1 MHIGDIVRKAHYG
14 SMAPKDEFHAHTMKT
29 WGLGTIVNILPIGTQ
44 APDGT
49 EVPFVQYEVMWSGPY
64 SKRSPI
70 RIQLAQEIEVV

>member
-14 SMAPKDEFHAHTMKT
+14 SLAPKDEFHAHTMKT

-44 APDGT
+44 APDGS
-49 EVPFVQYEVMWSGPY
+49 EIPFVQYEVMWSGPV

>member
-1 MHIGDIVRKAHYG
+1 MHVGDIVRKAHYG

-44 APDGT
+44 DPDGS
-49 EVPFVQYEVMWSGPY
+49 EIPFVQYEVMWSGPY

-70 RIQLAQEIEVV
+70 RVQLAQEIEVV

>member
-1 MHIGDIVRKAHYG
+1 MHVGDIVRKAHYG
-14 SMAPKDEFHAHTMKT
+14 SLAPKDEFHAHTMKT

-44 APDGT
+44 APDGS
-49 EVPFVQYEVMWSGPY
+49 EIPFVQYEVMWSGPY